1 MVRRRAM
8 SLKASDYR
16 ADIDGLRAV
25 AVLSVLGFHAFP
37 SLFPGGF
44 VGVDVFFVISGY
56 LITRILRD
64 EMQHG
69 GIRIGDFYARR
80 VLRIFPALLV
90 VLAACILTGWYTLL
104 AGEYQQLGK
113 HVAAG
118 ASFLSNLALWQEAGY
133 FDVLSEKKPLLH
145 LWSLGIEEQFY
156 IAWPL
161 VLWWFSKR
169 RFMPVWITGLALAS
183 LAFSVFEVG
192 HDRTQAF
199 YSPLSRAWE
208 LLVGAMLAFGVFGQA
223 LASPRALRLQL
234 PCWGLALIAVS
245 VFALRAHDP
254 FPGLL
259 ALLPVLG
266 AALVIAPSTR
276 NPGMKLLS
284 NRVMVSIGKISYCL
298 YLWHWPLL
306 SFARIFGNAEP
317 TWPVRTG
324 LLAASFLLATLTYWL
339 IEKPVRKLPRRW
351 AVTGLLAGM
360 VFVALLGKNIYDREG
375 LERIR
380 YKTMFTVD
388 ADAARDFVDWEKTGL
403 ITDFDCKRPFLFP
416 ERQYCLTQHLDR
428 PVTAAVIGDSHAFHA
443 YWGLAQSLDARGDNL
458 TAIGRGACVPFLGY
472 VRGQD
477 PDKCQPHIDAM
488 LHYAAETP
496 GIHRV
501 LLVFRGRYLPNDAP
515 PENVKSFADALD
527 RTLKLLLSSHKSVSY
542 FLPVVEA
549 GFDPRLCIGQLPL
562 GREAPVACEISRRAD
577 SDASALMRSTVLQ
590 VLQHYPQVQV
600 IDPNDALCDDRVCPM
615 VRDGHSM
622 FKDQNHLSYSGSMLV
637 GRHIAWDE
645 VLSAR

>member
-1 MVRRRAM
+1 MR
-8 SLKASDYR
+8 LNASDYR

-64 EMQHG
+64 EIQAG

-80 VLRIFPALLV
+80 ILRIFPALLA
-90 VLAACILTGWYTLL
+90 VLTACLLTGWYTLL
-104 AGEYQQLGK
+104 AAEYQQLGK
-113 HVAAG
+113 HIFAG

-133 FDVLSEKKPLLH
+133 FDLLSEKKPLLH

-161 VLWWFSKR
+161 LLWAFAKR
-169 RFMPVWITGLALAS
+169 RFLLALIVGLALAS

-208 LLVGAMLAFGVFGQA
+208 LLVGAVLAVGDFRRG
-223 LASPRALRLQL
+223 LTSPRVARLQL
-234 PCWGLALIAVS
+234 PCWGLALIVVS

-254 FPGLL
+254 FPGML

-266 AALVIAPSTR
+266 AALVIAPGAH

-284 NRVMVSIGKISYCL
+284 NRLMVSIGKISYCL

-317 TWPVRTG
+317 SWPVRTG
-324 LLAASFLLATLTYWL
+324 LLAASVLLATLTYWL

-351 AVTGLLAGM
+351 AVTGLLVCM

-388 ADAARDFVDWEKTGL
+388 AAAARDFVDWEKSGL
-403 ITDFDCKRPFLFP
+403 ITEVDCKQPFLFP
-416 ERQYCLTQHLDR
+416 ERQYCLTQHPDR

-443 YWGLAQSLDARGDNL
+443 YWGLAQSLDARGENL
-458 TAIGRGACVPFLGY
+458 MAIGRGACVPFLGY
-472 VRGQD
+472 VRDQD
-477 PDKCQPHIDAM
+477 LDKCQPHIDAM
-488 LHYAAETP
+488 IHYAAQTP
-496 GIHRV
+496 SITRV
-501 LLVFRGRYLPNDAP
+501 VLVFRGRYVPNNAE
-515 PENVKSFADALD
+515 PEKTQAFATAL
-527 RTLKLLLSSHKSVSY
+527 RNTLEELLAAHKSVTY

-562 GREAPVACEISRRAD
+562 GRQAPVACAISRSAD

-600 IDPNDALCDDRVCPM
+600 IDPNDALCECGVCPI

-622 FKDQNHLSYSGSMLV
+622 FKDENHLSYTGSLYV
-637 GRHIAWDE
+637 GRHIRWD
-645 VLSAR
+645 